1 MEFEARKALDQK
13 PAPECFEIEMECALY
28 KAEVVVKYSVSLE
41 FIITLFAILDSI
53 PDFVYTRAACLKLRK
68 NYKQSFTKNKYW
80 YSRNEQNNCNS
91 SEDEWNSSSV
101 ERSLTV
107 FKHRQLCFLLL

>member
-68 NYKQSFTKNKYW
+68 NYRVLRKINIDTAAT
-80 YSRNEQNNCNS
+80 SRITAIARKMNEIPAPWK
-91 SEDEWNSSSV
+91 D
-101 ERSLTV
+101 R
-107 FKHRQLCFLLL
+107 